1 MACSQNN
8 AAQIKYISEVMSIYY
23 QEDLLI
29 PEKLY
34 PLIGQSIKR
43 HRQQHH
49 MTQERLAEL
58 IDVEQ
63 KQISHIESGKART
76 QLPTYLRIANI
87 FHVSMDDLLADAL
100 YIDTLPTSAEILRRE
115 GEQRLMGSIIQSVLH
130 YLKEKET

>member
-1 MACSQNN
+1 
-8 AAQIKYISEVMSIYY
+8 MSIYY
-23 QEDLLI
+23 QEDLLT

-49 MTQERLAEL
+49 MTQEQLAEL

-76 QLPTYLRIANI
+76 QLPTYLRIANV
-87 FHVSMDDLLADAL
+87 FHVSIDDLLADAL
-100 YIDTLPTSAEILRRE
+100 HIDTLPTSAEILHRE
-115 GEQRLMGSIIQSVLH
+115 GEQRLMSSIVQSVLR
-130 YLKEKET
+130 YLREK